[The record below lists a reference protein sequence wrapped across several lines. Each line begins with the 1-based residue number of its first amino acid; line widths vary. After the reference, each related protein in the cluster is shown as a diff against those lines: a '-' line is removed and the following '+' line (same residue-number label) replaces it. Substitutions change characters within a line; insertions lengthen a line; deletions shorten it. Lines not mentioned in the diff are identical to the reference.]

1 MRSARNDEEA
11 RVALPQGPT
20 GLVAGI
26 ARMPDSD
33 TAQTGGGSNS
43 SAKTMLDL
51 DGGAD
56 HKTDR
61 SSVVFAPIPDKA
73 YFR

>member
-1 MRSARNDEEA
+1 
-11 RVALPQGPT
+11 
-20 GLVAGI
+20 
-26 ARMPDSD
+26 
-33 TAQTGGGSNS
+33 
-43 SAKTMLDL
+43 MLDL